1 MKDFYDYKGKLIE
14 GKEVDF
20 KEFEGKVVLIVN
32 TASKWGFTP
41 QFQDLEQIYRKFKDD
56 GFTVLGFPSGDFG
69 DQELDTNDEIL
80 DFAVENYDVTF
91 PMFEKSHISKKDGNE
106 LFQWLVEQKGGLLT
120 EGIKWNFTKFL
131 IDRRGNVVERY
142 APSTK
147 PSKIISDIEKIL

>member
-1 MKDFYDYKGKLIE
+1 
-14 GKEVDF
+14 
-20 KEFEGKVVLIVN
+20 
-32 TASKWGFTP
+32 
-41 QFQDLEQIYRKFKDD
+41 
-56 GFTVLGFPSGDFG
+56 
-69 DQELDTNDEIL
+69 
-80 DFAVENYDVTF
+80 
-91 PMFEKSHISKKDGNE
+91 MFEKSHISKKDGNE